1 MDQNINNGAQM
12 PAEKKSTGAIISI
25 IIIVL
30 VLAYGAFYFSKQLP
44 SPAENAG
51 LTPSEM
57 QADQTIS
64 SLSKQGTST
73 DLADIQKDLE
83 ATDFSGLDAELNN
96 LSI

>member
-12 PAEKKSTGAIISI
+12 PAEKKSAGTTISI

-30 VLAYGAFYFSKQLP
+30 ILAYGAFYFSKQVPLP
-44 SPAENAG
+44 TGTWE

-57 QADQTIS
+57 QADTTIS

-73 DLADIQKDLE
+73 DLTDIQKDIE
-83 ATDFSGLDAELNN
+83 ATDFSGLDTGLIDFA
-96 LSI
+96 I

>member
-1 MDQNINNGAQM
+1 MDQNINNASQA

-30 VLAYGAFYFSKQLP
+30 VLAYGAFYFSKQVPLP
-44 SPAENAG
+44 AG
-51 LTPSEM
+51 NEGLVPSEIQVD
-57 QADQTIS
+57 QAIS

-83 ATDFSGLDAELNN
+83 ATDFSGLDAGLTDF
-96 LSI
+96 SI

>member
-1 MDQNINNGAQM
+1 MDQNINSGAQM
-12 PAEKKSTGAIISI
+12 QEKKSTGAIISI

-30 VLAYGAFYFSKQLP
+30 VLVYGAFYFSKQVPLP
-44 SPAENAG
+44 TGSEELA
-51 LTPSEM
+51 PSEV

-83 ATDFSGLDAELNN
+83 ATDFSGLDAGLTGF
-96 LSI
+96 SI

>member
-12 PAEKKSTGAIISI
+12 PEKKSAGTIISI

-30 VLAYGAFYFSKQLP
+30 VLAYGAFYFSKQVPLP
-44 SPAENAG
+44 TGNEE
-51 LTPSEM
+51 LTPSEI

-73 DLADIQKDLE
+73 DLTDIQKDLE
-83 ATDFSGLDAELNN
+83 ATDFSGLDAGLTDF
-96 LSI
+96 SI